1 MPDILFFAF
10 LLVCCLAGA
19 LFGIS
24 CLKSVLTIGKAG
36 QDIRLLYALSAL
48 GPCIVTFFAVF
59 AGQLRFLVIY
69 LFVLEMIISFWGV
82 KIPFDLL
89 YYSTALNALL
99 FTAARLVITAF
110 GEIVFDECIRLF
122 AYELQPNEPE
132 SYVLPLIVLF
142 WSFLLAC
149 VFERIARVACMV
161 GDTQTKVFSKGTLL
175 VLNIL
180 ITAFLAVSVTN
191 VLNDFPDPGP
201 RLFALVHLALYI
213 ILFGCLWLVVK
224 YRSTVT
230 HNQKLHKSDTR
241 AREERYYSYYSTQAQ
256 TLEEMRRFRHDYKNQ
271 LAGLKVLIDSGEYER
286 ASEYL
291 DGIATRFDGARSKTR
306 AYSDNMLADAIL
318 QNLARRCEAEN
329 IAFDANVMVGAE
341 IPLKDFELCTVLC
354 NLADNA
360 FEAAS
365 RSKENRFISFT
376 GSRRVKWLTLSAEN
390 SYDGVLLTDK
400 NGIVTRKSDSSSHGL
415 GLKSIRAIVESVPGA
430 SVRIEPNPTE
440 KVFHISLI
448 FPRPGTDS
456 MDKESDA

>member
-1 MPDILFFAF
+1 MPDVLFFVF
-10 LLVCCLAGA
+10 LSVCCLAGA

-24 CLKSVLTIGKAG
+24 CLKSVLTVGKAK
-36 QDIRLLYALSAL
+36 QNIRLLYTLSAL
-48 GPCIVTFFAVF
+48 CSCFVTLFAVF
-59 AGQLRFLVIY
+59 TGPLRFFVIY
-69 LFVLEMIISFWGV
+69 LFVLELLLYFWGV
-82 KIPFDLL
+82 KSSFDLL
-89 YYSTALNALL
+89 YYSAALNSLL
-99 FTAARLVITAF
+99 FTAARLVITAL
-110 GEIVFDECIRLF
+110 GEIVLNARIHLF
-122 AYELQPNEPE
+122 SYKLQPNEPK

-142 WSFLLAC
+142 CSLLLSC
-149 VFERIARVACMV
+149 VFERIARVACVV
-161 GDTQTKVFSKGTLL
+161 GDSQTKVFSKKTLL
-175 VLNIL
+175 ILNIL
-180 ITAFLAVSVTN
+180 ITAYIAVSVTEG
-191 VLNDFPDPGP
+191 VLNDSPDPGP
-201 RLFALVHLALYI
+201 RLFAFVHLALYI
-213 ILFGCLWLVVK
+213 ILFCCLWLVVK

-230 HNQKLHKSDTR
+230 HNQKLHKNDTR

-271 LAGLKVLIDSGEYER
+271 LAGLKVFIDSGEYER

-291 DGIATRFDGARSKTR
+291 AGIATRFDGARSKTR

-329 IAFDANVMVGAE
+329 IAFEANVMIGSE
-341 IPLKDFELCTVLC
+341 IPLKDFDLCTVLC

-365 RSKENRFISFT
+365 RSKENRFITFT
-376 GSRRVKWLTLSAEN
+376 GSRRVKWLTLTAEN

-400 NGIVTRKSDSSSHGL
+400 SGIVTRKSDRVSHGL
-415 GLKSIRAIVESVPGA
+415 GLKSIRAIVEAVPGA

-456 MDKESDA
+456 ADKTL